1 VSQVSSEAVRGELAR
16 WLRPTRFIDSDH
28 AEVAAYARQAVGA
41 ATDPRE
47 KAVILYYAVRDD
59 FRYDPYRVEMSEAH
73 FRASACIERGYGFCI
88 TKAVLLA
95 AALRAEGVPARL
107 GFGDV
112 RNHLA
117 TKRLIELNNG
127 DVFYFHGYT
136 DVLVDGRWVK
146 ATPAFN
152 VELCEK
158 FGVMPLEFDGRQD
171 SAFHPF
177 DKSGRRHMEYVNER
191 GAYDDL
197 PFDEIRRTFLA
208 KCPAVVSAR
217 GGDFADEALRE
228 RGAG

>member
-1 VSQVSSEAVRGELAR
+1 VSQTSGAAVGHNLER
-16 WLRPTRFIDSDH
+16 WLRPTRFIDGDD
-28 AEVAAYARQAVGA
+28 AEVAAYARRAVGA
-41 ATDPRE
+41 ATEPRE
-47 KAVILYYAVRDD
+47 KAVKLYYAVRDD

-95 AALRAEGVPARL
+95 AALRAAGVPARL

-152 VELCEK
+152 IELCEK
-158 FGVMPLEFDGRQD
+158 FGVLPLEFDGRAD
-171 SAFHPF
+171 SVFHPF
-177 DKSGRRHMEYVNER
+177 DKSGRRHMEYVQDR
-191 GAYDDL
+191 GTYDDL

-208 KCPAVVSAR
+208 KCPAVVNAR
-217 GGDFADEALRE
+217 GGDFAGEAERE
-228 RGAG
+228 RGVG